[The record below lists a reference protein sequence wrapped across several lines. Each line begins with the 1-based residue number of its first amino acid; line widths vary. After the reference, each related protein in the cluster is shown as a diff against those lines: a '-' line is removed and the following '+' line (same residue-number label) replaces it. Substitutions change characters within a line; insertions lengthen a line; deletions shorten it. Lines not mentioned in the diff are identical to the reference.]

1 MMMRKH
7 TLRNKMPVLIPIKNS
22 MLATILGSAKGN
34 SARNLLCP
42 NKPGKFS
49 TGLAKKPPNE
59 GPKIEPRLHT
69 SGIIENALGW
79 SSFSGTISATMVLMI
94 PTEVCQ

>member
-1 MMMRKH
+1 
-7 TLRNKMPVLIPIKNS
+7 MPVLIPIKNS

-34 SARNLLCP
+34 SARNLLFP

-49 TGLAKKPPNE
+49 TGLAKNPPNE
-59 GPKIEPRLHT
+59 GPKMEPRLHT